1 MLRLVASG
9 QTNREIASALVI
21 SEHTARHIQ
30 NIFESCA
37 CRRELQRAR
46 SPTSTASSDELAVVR
61 INHAGHSKTWWVQ
74 AMPWARGRRTVLL
87 VDTTTRTRYADEPG
101 RVSDAGGQARRKLL
115 AMLPL
120 SERRIEAAGVSTVVL
135 EGGAGPPLV
144 LQHGGIECGGVVW
157 GPVISR
163 LAERHRLVV
172 PDLPGLGESE
182 PVDRLDTK
190 TFLEWFAALLEAT
203 CDEEPVLVAHS
214 LLGSLAPI
222 AAQALGL
229 RKLIVYAAPGIGP
242 YRMPLGL
249 MAAAIRFNLRPTQRN
264 QERFERW
271 AFRDADRTRRQ
282 DEHWFEAFDAYTV
295 ACGRVPHVKRT
306 MRQLVKTGTKRV
318 PDAELRRVECRWHS
332 SGEGT
337 IGWFRCMSPREQPR
351 VSGGHCT
358 WSTTP
363 VTYPT
368 SSSPMRFWRHSTA
381 HCTDPNQSAER
392 RNHGNTARI
401 RRS

>member
-1 MLRLVASG
+1 
-9 QTNREIASALVI
+9 
-21 SEHTARHIQ
+21 
-30 NIFESCA
+30 
-37 CRRELQRAR
+37 
-46 SPTSTASSDELAVVR
+46 
-61 INHAGHSKTWWVQ
+61 
-74 AMPWARGRRTVLL
+74 MPWARGRRTVLL

-120 SERRIEAAGVSTVVL
+120 TERRIEAAGVSTAVL

-157 GPVISR
+157 GPVLSR

-229 RKLIVYAAPGIGP
+229 RKLIIYAAPGIGP

-318 PDAELRRVECRWHS
+318 PDAELRRVGVPLALLWGRHDRMVPLHVA
-332 SGEGT
+332 EGAASRL
-337 IGWFRCMSPREQPR
+337 GWPLYVVDDAGHVPHIEQPDAFLEALDCALHG
-351 VSGGHCT
+351 S
-358 WSTTP
+358 
-363 VTYPT
+363 
-368 SSSPMRFWRHSTA
+368 
-381 HCTDPNQSAER
+381 QSKR
-392 RNHGNTARI
+392 
-401 RRS
+401 